1 MSDEKNDVL
10 KPVSAEDENDSFGP
24 EITHHEPREA
34 WGSKLGLILAMA
46 GNAVGL
52 GNFLRFPCKAAANG
66 GGAFMIPYFIAFIFL
81 GIPLMWIEW
90 ALGRFG
96 GRHGHGTLPAI
107 FNRIWKNPLSKYIG
121 ALGIVLP
128 LLIVIYYNYIESWT
142 LAYGYFSVSGK
153 YSGIHERQAMETFL
167 EGYTGQTKKKSTL
180 TVPAAAGSD
189 ASAQTTGEI
198 TIAFDKYY
206 GDGIYRMGFE
216 FRDEND
222 KPVIGSSEF
231 AIYHKAAA
239 DMVMPSK
246 TAVMPAQIESI
257 HPGAGDTL
265 AAKPD
270 SVRIKFKSAVRADSI
285 KVNLNWDNNY
295 FNGYKTALFFFLITF
310 LINVLVL
317 YKGVESGIEAL
328 AKIAMPTL
336 VIFAI
341 ILAIRVLTLTPLKAS
356 ALDGLGFIWNPDLSM
371 LTNANVWLAAAGQ
384 IFFTL
389 SICTG
394 AIQTYASFVKDSEDI
409 VLTGLT
415 TAATNEF
422 CEIILGGTIAIPASV
437 MFFGA
442 AETAEIAKSG
452 AFNLGFSSMPVI
464 FQQIPLGNV
473 LGAMWFGLLFFAG
486 ITSSVALSYPAI
498 VFLKDELDYTH
509 AKAVSLVAGI
519 MFAAAM
525 PVIFF
530 FDRGFLDEMDFW
542 AGTFGLAIFGFVE
555 LVYFCWIFG
564 MDNAWEEMHHGHA
577 IKIPKVFYYII
588 KYVTP
593 AFILAL
599 MLVWGYQDGIGML
612 TMKGVPEANVP
623 VLWGARLLMASV
635 VVFFCFMIKKAWDL
649 KGQVHA

>member
-1 MSDEKNDVL
+1 MTEENKTDLNSQA
-10 KPVSAEDENDSFGP
+10 AEDNDSFGP
-24 EITHHEPREA
+24 ETSAAPREA

-90 ALGRFG
+90 AIGRFG
-96 GRHGHGTLPAI
+96 GRHGHGTVPAV
-107 FNRIWKNPLSKYIG
+107 FNRIWKNPISKYIG
-121 ALGIVLP
+121 VMGIVLP
-128 LLIVIYYNYIESWT
+128 LLIVTYYNYIESWT
-142 LAYGYFSVSGK
+142 LAYGYFSISGK
-153 YSGIHERQAMETFL
+153 YSGIKERRAMETFL
-167 EGYTGQTKKKSTL
+167 ESYTGKSKKESQFNIPI
-180 TVPAAAGSD
+180 PADQIS
-189 ASAQTTGEI
+189 SATSEI
-198 TIAFDKYY
+198 KITFDKYY
-206 GDGIYRMGFE
+206 GEGIYSLDYE
-216 FRDEND
+216 FKNASGAAV
-222 KPVIGSSEF
+222 KGSSEF
-231 AIYHKAAA
+231 AVYNSAGA
-239 DMVMPSK
+239 DTRLPSK
-246 TAVMPAQIESI
+246 STVAAEISSI
-257 HPGAGDTL
+257 YPGPGDTL
-265 AAKPD
+265 ASKPD
-270 SVRIKFKSAVRADSI
+270 DIIIKFKSPVPSDSV
-285 KVNLNWDNNY
+285 KAGVSWNSTY
-295 FNGYKTALFFFLITF
+295 FNGYKVALIFFLITF
-310 LINVLVL
+310 SLNAMVL

-341 ILAIRVLTLTPLKAS
+341 ILAVRVLTLTPVKAG
-356 ALDGLGFIWNPDLSM
+356 ALEGLGFIWNPNLSM
-371 LTNANVWLAAAGQ
+371 LCSANVWLAAAGQ

-422 CEIILGGTIAIPASV
+422 CEVILGGTIAIPASV

-452 AFNLGFSSMPVI
+452 AFNLGFSSMPII
-464 FQQIPLGNV
+464 FQQIPLGNI

-486 ITSSVALSYPAI
+486 ITSSVALAYPAI
-498 VFLKDELDYTH
+498 VFLKDELEYTH
-509 AKAVSLVAGI
+509 NKAVSLVVSI
-519 MFAAAM
+519 TFIAAV
-525 PVIFF
+525 PVILY

-542 AGTFGLAIFGFVE
+542 AGTFGLALFGFIE
-555 LVYFCWIFG
+555 IAYFCWIFG

-577 IKIPKVFYYII
+577 IKIPHVFYYIM

-593 AFILAL
+593 VFILAL
-599 MLVWGYQDGIGML
+599 IIVWGYQDGYSIL
-612 TMKGVPEANVP
+612 TMSGAAAENRP
-623 VLWGARLLMASV
+623 VLWGARTLMAAIT
-635 VVFFCFMIKKAWDL
+635 VFFCFLIKKAWDK

>member
-1 MSDEKNDVL
+1 MSEENKEVL
-10 KPVSAEDENDSFGP
+10 KPVMPEDENESFGP
-24 EITHHEPREA
+24 GVSHTPRET
-34 WGSKLGLILAMA
+34 WGSKIGLILAMA

-66 GGAFMIPYFIAFIFL
+66 GGAFMIPYFIAFVFL

-107 FNRIWKNPLSKYIG
+107 FNRIWKNPVSKYIG

-128 LLIVIYYNYIESWT
+128 LLIVTYYNYIESWT

-167 EGYTGQTKKKSTL
+167 EGYTGRTKKESVMA
-180 TVPAAAGSD
+180 VPAGPATA
-189 ASAQTTGEI
+189 EI
-198 TIAFDKYY
+198 SVAFDKYY
-206 GDGIYRMGFE
+206 GDGVYRMNFE
-216 FRDEND
+216 FRDAND
-222 KPVIGSSEF
+222 KAVAGASEF
-231 AIYHKAAA
+231 AIYREPGPNTIL
-239 DMVMPSK
+239 PSK
-246 TAVMPAQIESI
+246 TATLPEQLESVY
-257 HPGAGDTL
+257 PGPGDTL
-265 AAKPD
+265 ASRPETVTFKFRTPVKPETAK
-270 SVRIKFKSAVRADSI
+270 IG
-285 KVNLNWDNNY
+285 LGWGNNY
-295 FNGYKTALFFFLITF
+295 FNGYGAALLFFVITF
-310 LINVLVL
+310 AINIVVL

-328 AKIAMPTL
+328 AKVAMPTL

-341 ILAIRVLTLTPLKAS
+341 ILAIRVLTLAPVKAG

-371 LTNANVWLAAAGQ
+371 LGSAGVWLAAAGQ

-422 CEIILGGTIAIPASV
+422 CEVILGGTIAIPASV

-464 FQQIPLGNV
+464 FQQIPLGSV

-486 ITSSVALSYPAI
+486 ITSSVALAYPAI

-509 AKAVSLVAGI
+509 ARAVTLVASI
-519 MFAAAM
+519 LFVSAL

-542 AGTFGLAIFGFVE
+542 AGTFGLAMFGFVE
-555 LVYFCWIFG
+555 LVFFCWIYG
-564 MDNAWEEMHHGHA
+564 MDNAWDEMHHGHA
-577 IKIPKVFYYII
+577 MKIPKVFYYIM
-588 KYVTP
+588 KYLTP

-599 MLVWGYQDGIGML
+599 MIIWGYQDGIGIL
-612 TMKGVPEANVP
+612 TMNGVPAENAP
-623 VLWGARLLMASV
+623 VLWGARLLMAAITL
-635 VVFFCFMIKKAWDL
+635 FFCYLIKKAWDK